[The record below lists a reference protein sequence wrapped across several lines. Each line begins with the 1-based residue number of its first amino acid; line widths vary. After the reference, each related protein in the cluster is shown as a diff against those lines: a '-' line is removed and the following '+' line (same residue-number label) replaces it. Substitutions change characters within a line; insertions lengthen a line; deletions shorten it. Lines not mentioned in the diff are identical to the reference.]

1 MPTDYTTLGLLAAG
15 FAGLFALYKSVLA
28 ESTKSKDAEIARL
41 FQLLRESEQRNDDLH
56 KRLAETTQ
64 TAIRAAERAREEA
77 S

>member
-15 FAGLFALYKSVLA
+15 FLGLFGLYKSILA
-28 ESTKSKDAEIARL
+28 QSIKDKNDEIARL

-56 KRLAETTQ
+56 KRLTETTQ

-77 S
+77 T